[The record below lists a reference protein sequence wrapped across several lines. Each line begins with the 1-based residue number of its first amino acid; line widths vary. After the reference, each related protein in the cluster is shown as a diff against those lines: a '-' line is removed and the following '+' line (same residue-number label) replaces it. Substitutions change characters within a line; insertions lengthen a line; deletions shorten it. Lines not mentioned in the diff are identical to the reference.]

1 MDCLAL
7 PPLKVRSHDIVWQGR
22 GNQFWSSI
30 LKALGLSRKA
40 STVKQRGR
48 VTPIRIRQLTS
59 QALGEA
65 TFVSSRHNSARHR
78 AQPVRTNPLDSV
90 SKAVSAN
97 AGTVGRQAAVIAAAS
112 GLILSMGLPAN
123 AADTTAGVSAS
134 TESGSAQTA
143 LAVTAAPTATVSF
156 ERPVIK
162 TTPAPKVETVRAQ
175 STASET
181 GARAAATE
189 AAASKLADTVSSA
202 AASGLAALAYTGIG
216 HPYLWGGTT
225 PNGWDCSGF
234 TQWVY
239 AQAGIS
245 IPRTNAW
252 TAMRPTA
259 TPAPGDLVM
268 QNGGAH
274 VGIYVGNGM
283 MISALNPSQG
293 TLLHS
298 AASTGSSSFFTMAP

>member
-1 MDCLAL
+1 M
-7 PPLKVRSHDIVWQGR
+7 
-22 GNQFWSSI
+22 
-30 LKALGLSRKA
+30 
-40 STVKQRGR
+40 
-48 VTPIRIRQLTS
+48 
-59 QALGEA
+59 
-65 TFVSSRHNSARHR
+65 
-78 AQPVRTNPLDSV
+78 

-97 AGTVGRQAAVIAAAS
+97 AGTVGRQAAVVAAAS

-134 TESGSAQTA
+134 TESGSAQAA

-156 ERPVIK
+156 ERPVVK
-162 TTPAPKVETVRAQ
+162 TTAAPKVETVRAQ

-181 GARAAATE
+181 GAVRAL
-189 AAASKLADTVSSA
+189 AASKLADAVSSA
-202 AASGLAALAYTGIG
+202 AASGLAAIAYTGIG
-216 HPYLWGGTT
+216 HPYVWGGTT

-245 IPRTNAW
+245 IPRVNAW
-252 TAMRPTA
+252 TAMKPTS
-259 TPAPGDLVM
+259 TPAPGDLVV

-298 AASTGSSSFFTMAP
+298 VASTGGGSFYTMN

>member
-1 MDCLAL
+1 M
-7 PPLKVRSHDIVWQGR
+7 
-22 GNQFWSSI
+22 
-30 LKALGLSRKA
+30 
-40 STVKQRGR
+40 
-48 VTPIRIRQLTS
+48 
-59 QALGEA
+59 
-65 TFVSSRHNSARHR
+65 
-78 AQPVRTNPLDSV
+78 

-112 GLILSMGLPAN
+112 GLILTMGLPAN

-134 TESGSAQTA
+134 TESGSAQSA

-156 ERPVIK
+156 ERPVVK
-162 TTPAPKVETVRAQ
+162 TTPAPKVETVRTQ
-175 STASET
+175 STASGSRT
-181 GARAAATE
+181 ATTAAAPATTAEKLTE
-189 AAASKLADTVSSA
+189 TVAS
-202 AASGLAALAYTGIG
+202 ASTSGIAGLAYTGIG
-216 HPYLWGGTT
+216 RPYVWGGTT

-245 IPRTNAW
+245 IPRVNAW
-252 TAMRPTA
+252 TAMKPTS
-259 TPAPGDLVM
+259 TPQPGDLVM

-298 AASTGSSSFFTMAP
+298 VAATGSSAFFTMN

>member
-1 MDCLAL
+1 
-7 PPLKVRSHDIVWQGR
+7 
-22 GNQFWSSI
+22 
-30 LKALGLSRKA
+30 
-40 STVKQRGR
+40 
-48 VTPIRIRQLTS
+48 
-59 QALGEA
+59 
-65 TFVSSRHNSARHR
+65 
-78 AQPVRTNPLDSV
+78 
-90 SKAVSAN
+90 
-97 AGTVGRQAAVIAAAS
+97 
-112 GLILSMGLPAN
+112 MGLPAN

-156 ERPVIK
+156 ERPVV
-162 TTPAPKVETVRAQ
+162 TTIAAPKIEPVRAQ
-175 STASET
+175 STDTSTDADDDSD
-181 GARAAATE
+181 AATTASTAE
-189 AAASKLADTVSSA
+189 KAVAAVSSA
-202 AASGLAALAYTGIG
+202 ATSGLAGIAYTGIG
-216 HPYLWGGTT
+216 SPYVWGGTT

-245 IPRTNAW
+245 IPRVNAW
-252 TAMRPTA
+252 TAMTPTS
-259 TPAPGDLVM
+259 TPQPGDLVM

-298 AASTGSSSFFTMAP
+298 VAATGTSSFYTLAGK

>member
-1 MDCLAL
+1 M
-7 PPLKVRSHDIVWQGR
+7 
-22 GNQFWSSI
+22 
-30 LKALGLSRKA
+30 
-40 STVKQRGR
+40 
-48 VTPIRIRQLTS
+48 
-59 QALGEA
+59 
-65 TFVSSRHNSARHR
+65 SSRHHSARHR
-78 AQPVRTNPLDSV
+78 AQTVRTNPLDTV

-134 TESGSAQTA
+134 TESGSAQSA
-143 LAVTAAPTATVSF
+143 LAVTAAPTD
-156 ERPVIK
+156 
-162 TTPAPKVETVRAQ
+162 
-175 STASET
+175 SED
-181 GARAAATE
+181 RAAAATRTASTATAPE
-189 AAASKLADTVSSA
+189 AAAEKLAETVSSA
-202 AASGLAALAYTGIG
+202 STSGIAALAYTGIG
-216 HPYLWGGTT
+216 RPYVWGGTT

-245 IPRTNAW
+245 IPRVNAW
-252 TAMRPTA
+252 TAMTPTS
-259 TPAPGDLVM
+259 TPQPGDLVM

-283 MISALNPSQG
+283 MVSALNPSQG

-298 AASTGSSSFFTMAP
+298 VAATGSSAFFTINK

>member
-1 MDCLAL
+1 M
-7 PPLKVRSHDIVWQGR
+7 
-22 GNQFWSSI
+22 
-30 LKALGLSRKA
+30 
-40 STVKQRGR
+40 
-48 VTPIRIRQLTS
+48 
-59 QALGEA
+59 
-65 TFVSSRHNSARHR
+65 
-78 AQPVRTNPLDSV
+78 

-112 GLILSMGLPAN
+112 GLILSIGLPAT

-134 TESGSAQTA
+134 TESGSAQSA

-156 ERPVIK
+156 ERPVVK
-162 TTPAPKVETVRAQ
+162 TTAAPKPAPVRAQ
-175 STASET
+175 STASESRT
-181 GARAAATE
+181 ASGVRAASTAAAPEAAVAPE
-189 AAASKLADTVSSA
+189 AAADKQAETVSSA
-202 AASGLAALAYTGIG
+202 SASGVAALAYTGIG
-216 HPYLWGGTT
+216 RPYVWGGTT

-245 IPRTNAW
+245 IPRVNAW
-252 TAMRPTA
+252 TAMTPTSA
-259 TPAPGDLVM
+259 PQPGDLVM

-283 MISALNPSQG
+283 MVSALNPSQG

-298 AASTGSSSFFTMAP
+298 VAATGSSAFFTINK

>member
-1 MDCLAL
+1 ML
-7 PPLKVRSHDIVWQGR
+7 PR
-22 GNQFWSSI
+22 
-30 LKALGLSRKA
+30 
-40 STVKQRGR
+40 KQRGR

-78 AQPVRTNPLDSV
+78 ALTVRTNPLGSV

-112 GLILSMGLPAN
+112 GLILTMGLPAN

-134 TESGSAQTA
+134 TESGSAQAA

-156 ERPVIK
+156 ERPTVK
-162 TTPAPKVETVRAQ
+162 TTAAPKIQTVRAQ
-175 STASET
+175 STGSES
-181 GARAAATE
+181 AAQK
-189 AAASKLADTVSSA
+189 AAGKLADAVSSA
-202 AASGLAALAYTGIG
+202 AASGLAAIAYTGIG

-252 TAMRPTA
+252 TVMRPTS

-274 VGIYVGNGM
+274 LGIYVGNGM

-293 TLLHS
+293 TQLLPV
-298 AASTGSSSFFTMAP
+298 AATGTSSFFTLAP

>member
-1 MDCLAL
+1 
-7 PPLKVRSHDIVWQGR
+7 
-22 GNQFWSSI
+22 
-30 LKALGLSRKA
+30 
-40 STVKQRGR
+40 

-78 AQPVRTNPLDSV
+78 AQTVRTNPLDTV

-134 TESGSAQTA
+134 TESGSAQSA

-156 ERPVIK
+156 ERPVVK
-162 TTPAPKVETVRAQ
+162 TTAAPKVQTVRAQ
-175 STASET
+175 STDSADRT
-181 GARAAATE
+181 AAAGTTASATE
-189 AAASKLADTVSSA
+189 KLAETVSAASTSGIA
-202 AASGLAALAYTGIG
+202 AIAYTGIG
-216 HPYLWGGTT
+216 HSYVWGGTSPVT
-225 PNGWDCSGF
+225 GWDCSGF

-252 TAMRPTA
+252 NAMKPTS
-259 TPAPGDLVM
+259 TPQPGDLVM

-293 TLLHS
+293 TLLHAV
-298 AASTGSSSFFTMAP
+298 AATGSSAFFTMN

>member
-1 MDCLAL
+1 
-7 PPLKVRSHDIVWQGR
+7 
-22 GNQFWSSI
+22 
-30 LKALGLSRKA
+30 
-40 STVKQRGR
+40 
-48 VTPIRIRQLTS
+48 
-59 QALGEA
+59 
-65 TFVSSRHNSARHR
+65 
-78 AQPVRTNPLDSV
+78 
-90 SKAVSAN
+90 
-97 AGTVGRQAAVIAAAS
+97 
-112 GLILSMGLPAN
+112 MGLPAN

-134 TESGSAQTA
+134 TESGSAQAA

-156 ERPVIK
+156 ERPEVK
-162 TTPAPKVETVRAQ
+162 TTAAPVIERVRAQ
-175 STASET
+175 STATET
-181 GARAAATE
+181 AARAADVTRAADATKD
-189 AAASKLADTVSSA
+189 ASAKLADTVSSA
-202 AASGLAALAYTGIG
+202 AASGLAAIAYTGIG
-216 HPYLWGGTT
+216 HPYVWGGTT

-252 TAMRPTA
+252 NAMRPTS

-293 TLLHS
+293 TLLHAV
-298 AASTGSSSFFTMAP
+298 AATGTSSFFTLAQ

>member
-1 MDCLAL
+1 M
-7 PPLKVRSHDIVWQGR
+7 
-22 GNQFWSSI
+22 
-30 LKALGLSRKA
+30 
-40 STVKQRGR
+40 
-48 VTPIRIRQLTS
+48 
-59 QALGEA
+59 
-65 TFVSSRHNSARHR
+65 SSRHNSARHR
-78 AQPVRTNPLDSV
+78 AQTVRTNPLGPV

-134 TESGSAQTA
+134 TESGSTQA

-156 ERPVIK
+156 ERPVVK

-175 STASET
+175 STDTESDKD
-181 GARAAATE
+181 AT
-189 AAASKLADTVSSA
+189 ATAASKLTDTASSA
-202 AASGLAALAYTGIG
+202 AAAGLAAIAYTGIG
-216 HPYLWGGTT
+216 HPYVWGGTS

-245 IPRTNAW
+245 IPRVNAW
-252 TAMRPTA
+252 TAMTPTS
-259 TPAPGDLVM
+259 TPSPGDLVV

-298 AASTGSSSFFTMAP
+298 VASTGGGSFYTLK

>member
-1 MDCLAL
+1 M
-7 PPLKVRSHDIVWQGR
+7 
-22 GNQFWSSI
+22 
-30 LKALGLSRKA
+30 
-40 STVKQRGR
+40 
-48 VTPIRIRQLTS
+48 
-59 QALGEA
+59 
-65 TFVSSRHNSARHR
+65 
-78 AQPVRTNPLDSV
+78 

-112 GLILSMGLPAN
+112 GLILTMGLPAN

-134 TESGSAQTA
+134 TESGSAQSA

-156 ERPVIK
+156 ERPVVK
-162 TTPAPKVETVRAQ
+162 TTPAPKVETVRTQ
-175 STASET
+175 STASGSRT
-181 GARAAATE
+181 ATTAAAP
-189 AAASKLADTVSSA
+189 ASA
-202 AASGLAALAYTGIG
+202 AEKLTETVASASTSGSAGLAYTGIG
-216 HPYLWGGTT
+216 RPYVWGGTT

-245 IPRTNAW
+245 IPRVNAW
-252 TAMRPTA
+252 TAMKPTS
-259 TPAPGDLVM
+259 TPQPGDLVM

-298 AASTGSSSFFTMAP
+298 VAATGSSAFFTMN